1 MLNKYNCLV
10 VDDETLAQEL
20 LKSHIAQ
27 IPEFNLI
34 ATCHTAVEAMSVL
47 KSNPIDILFLD
58 IQMPNLTGLDF
69 LRSLENPPLT
79 IFTTAYSEY
88 AVEGFEL
95 NATDY
100 LLKPISFNRFF
111 KTANKVLNILNKQS
125 SLTQNNAVH
134 NYLFV
139 KSDGKAIKLKFAD
152 ILFIESLEK
161 YVRFYTSTQK
171 VITLMSLT
179 KLESLLPTNFMR
191 IHKSYIVNLEKI
203 VSVEGNRVH
212 IENNYTANISKTI
225 KPELMKRLDGFGL
238 L

>member
-34 ATCHTAVEAMSVL
+34 TTCHTAVEAMSVL
-47 KSNPIDILFLD
+47 KNKAIDVLFLD
-58 IQMPNLTGLDF
+58 IQMPNLTGLEF

-111 KTANKVLNILNKQS
+111 KTANKVLNILNEQS
-125 SLTQNNAVH
+125 TFCL
-134 NYLFV
+134 L
-139 KSDGKAIKLKFAD
+139 
-152 ILFIESLEK
+152 
-161 YVRFYTSTQK
+161 YTSP
-171 VITLMSLT
+171 S
-179 KLESLLPTNFMR
+179 PR
-191 IHKSYIVNLEKI
+191 D
-203 VSVEGNRVH
+203 
-212 IENNYTANISKTI
+212 A
-225 KPELMKRLDGFGL
+225 
-238 L
+238 